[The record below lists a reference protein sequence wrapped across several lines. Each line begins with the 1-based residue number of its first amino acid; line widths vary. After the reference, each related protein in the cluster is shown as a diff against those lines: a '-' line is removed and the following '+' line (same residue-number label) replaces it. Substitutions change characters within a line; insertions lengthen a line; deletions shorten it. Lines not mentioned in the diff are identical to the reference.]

1 MANSVVD
8 QLRSD
13 IIGSVFMPGERLVE
27 LDLCD
32 RYGCGAAVR
41 AALVQLESEGIV
53 ERQANRERWCVW

>member
-32 RYGCGAAVR
+32 RDPWPRWRQSVLLWFNWNRR
-41 AALVQLESEGIV
+41 A
-53 ERQANRERWCVW
+53 